1 VEITL
6 YQSRTELGPRSALA
20 DPLRARECDILN
32 LIAKGVSNKE
42 IARKLTITLET
53 EKSHVKNIFTKL
65 DGRQR
70 GQAVARAQRLGPVTT
85 Q

>member
-6 YQSRTELGPRSALA
+6 YQSRTELSPRSALA

-53 EKSHVKNIFTKL
+53 EKSHVKNIFTNSTAASE
-65 DGRQR
+65 GR
-70 GQAVARAQRLGPVTT
+70 P
-85 Q
+85 